1 MICDDLARDL
11 DPLLDHELGAES
23 EDLLRQHLRTC
34 VICRRRAAD
43 REALGRMVR
52 SAPYHAAPERL
63 RTQLSRQLKRSR
75 TTRRVLT
82 WAAAAMLAVSVGG
95 GTIAVRS
102 MRPDP
107 DTGADSVMAA
117 VVDGHV
123 RSLMADHLFDVQST
137 DQHTVKP
144 WFAGKLDFS
153 PPVSDLAPL
162 GYPLVGGR
170 LDYVSG
176 RPVAAL
182 VYQRQKHAINVFVWP
197 ASESAPAT
205 ITTRS
210 VRGFHLRHWIRDG
223 MSFWVV
229 SELNDAEL
237 TEFARA
243 LQQQ

>member
-11 DPLLDHELGAES
+11 DPLLDHELSAES

-34 VICRRRAAD
+34 VICRRRVGD
-43 REALGRMVR
+43 REAIGRMVR
-52 SAPYHAAPERL
+52 SMPYRSAPERL
-63 RTQLSRQLKRSR
+63 RTQVTSRLKRSR

-82 WAAAAMLAVSVGG
+82 WAAAAVLALSVGG

-102 MRPDP
+102 LRPDR
-107 DTGADSVMAA
+107 DAAADAVVAA

-123 RSLMADHLFDVQST
+123 QSLMADHLFDVQST

-144 WFAGKLDFS
+144 WFAGRLDYA

-170 LDYVSG
+170 LDYLSG
-176 RPVAAL
+176 RSVAAL

-197 ASESAPAT
+197 TSEPAPAA
-205 ITTRS
+205 IVAQS
-210 VRGFHLRHWIRDG
+210 VRGFHLRHWIRNG
-223 MSFWVV
+223 MTFWAV

-243 LQQQ
+243 LQQR

>member
-23 EDLLRQHLRTC
+23 EDLFRQHLRSC
-34 VICRRRAAD
+34 VTCRRRVAD

-52 SAPYHAAPERL
+52 STPYHFAPARL
-63 RTQLSRQLKRSR
+63 RTQVSGQLKRSR

-82 WAAAAMLAVSVGG
+82 WAAAAVFAVSLGG
-95 GTIAVRS
+95 GAIAVRS

-107 DTGADSVMAA
+107 DVGTDTVVAA

-144 WFAGKLDFS
+144 WFAGRLDYS

-197 ASESAPAT
+197 TPESAPAA
-205 ITTRS
+205 IATRS
-210 VRGFHLRHWIRDG
+210 VRGFHVRHWIRDG
-223 MSFWVV
+223 MSFWAV

-243 LQQQ
+243 LQSQ

>member
-1 MICDDLARDL
+1 MICDDLARDI
-11 DPLLDHELGAES
+11 DPLLDHELGTES

-34 VICRRRAAD
+34 LICRRRVAD

-52 SAPYHAAPERL
+52 STPYRAAPERL
-63 RTQLSRQLKRSR
+63 RTQLSRQLTRSR
-75 TTRRVLT
+75 TRRRVLT
-82 WAAAAMLAVSVGG
+82 WAVAAMLAMSVGG

-102 MRPDP
+102 MRPAP
-107 DTGADSVMAA
+107 DAGADRVMAA

-123 RSLMADHLFDVQST
+123 RSLMADHLFDVQSS

-144 WFAGKLDFS
+144 WFTGKLDFS
-153 PPVSDLAPL
+153 PPVVDLGAL

-197 ASESAPAT
+197 TSESAPTT

-210 VRGFHLRHWIRDG
+210 GRGFHLRHWIRDG